1 MNLALFDFDGTIT
14 TREMLPD
21 FFRLAIPRR
30 RLLAGQVLLAPLIVG
45 YRLGWVPGT
54 VVRAAIVRFG
64 FTGLPAADYAAFAA
78 TFAAQALPGVLR
90 PEVMQRIAW
99 HRAQGDHVVV
109 VSGGLDAYLTH
120 WCREH
125 GLDLV
130 CSALE
135 QRDGR
140 LTGRY
145 LGAQCVRAEKARRVE
160 SHYPRAQYGEVYA
173 YGDTVEDRE
182 LLALATRK
190 FYRGV
195 EVTHCWPQL
204 VPTP

>member
-21 FFRLAIPRR
+21 FFRRAIPLR
-30 RLLAGQVLLAPLIVG
+30 RLMIGQVLLAPLIVG
-45 YRLGWVPGT
+45 YKLGVVPGT
-54 VVRAAIVRFG
+54 TVRAAIVRFG
-64 FTGLPAADYAAFAA
+64 FTGLAFADYDVEGAAFAA
-78 TFAAQALPGVLR
+78 DVLPGVLR

-99 HRAQGDHVVV
+99 HRAQGDQVVV
-109 VSGGLDAYLTH
+109 VTGALDIYMARWCQAQGLA
-120 WCREH
+120 
-125 GLDLV
+125 LV
-130 CSALE
+130 CSALQ

-145 LGAQCVRAEKARRVE
+145 QGAQCVRAEKARQVSER
-160 SHYPRAQYGEVYA
+160 YPPADYGEVYA

-195 EVTHCWPQL
+195 EVTHCWPGL
-204 VPTP
+204 VPPR

>member
-21 FFRLAIPRR
+21 FFRRAIPRR
-30 RLLAGQVLLAPLIVG
+30 RLLIGQVLLAPLIVG
-45 YRLGWVPGT
+45 YKLGWVSGT
-54 VVRAAIVRFG
+54 TARAAIVRFG
-64 FTGLPAADYAAFAA
+64 FTGLPFADYDAAGAAFAA
-78 TFAAQALPGVLR
+78 DVLPGVLR

-109 VSGGLDAYLTH
+109 VTGALDIYMAR
-120 WCREH
+120 WCRSH
-125 GLDLV
+125 DLDLV
-130 CSALE
+130 CSVLE

-145 LGAQCVRAEKARRVE
+145 QGAQCVRAEKARQVSER
-160 SHYPRAQYGEVYA
+160 YPGKNYGEVYA

-190 FYRGV
+190 FYRGL
-195 EVTHCWPQL
+195 EITHCWPQL
-204 VPTP
+204 VSSP

>member
-1 MNLALFDFDGTIT
+1 VNLALFDFDGTIT

-64 FTGLPAADYAAFAA
+64 FTGLPVGDYGAFAAAFA
-78 TFAAQALPGVLR
+78 TQVLPGVLR

-99 HRAQGDHVVV
+99 HRAQGDQVVV
-109 VSGGLDAYLTH
+109 VSGGLDVYLAH

-130 CSALE
+130 CSVLE

-145 LGAQCVRAEKARRVE
+145 QGAQCVRAEKARRVE
-160 SHYPRAQYGEVYA
+160 RHYPRANYDEVYA

-195 EVTHCWPQL
+195 EVTHCWPEL
-204 VPTP
+204 IPSP

>member
-30 RLLAGQVLLAPLIVG
+30 RLLVGQVLLSPLIVG
-45 YRLGWVPGT
+45 YKLGLVPGT
-54 VVRAAIVRFG
+54 LVRAAIVRFG
-64 FTGLPAADYAAFAA
+64 FTGLAFADYDAAGAAFAA
-78 TFAAQALPGVLR
+78 GVLPGVLR

-109 VSGGLDAYLTH
+109 VSGGLDVYLAH
-120 WCREH
+120 WCRMQ

-135 QRDGR
+135 QSDGR

-145 LGAQCVRAEKARRVE
+145 QGAQCVRAEKARLVRE
-160 SHYPRAQYGEVYA
+160 LHAPANYGDVYA

-195 EVTHCWPQL
+195 EITPFWPRL
-204 VPTP
+204 APD